1 MASLVVGGVTI
12 PVAVSSP
19 AFTRDEAADRGR
31 SFDGSYFASETG
43 GAADDWTFST
53 PPVTPALAA
62 TYKAALTRVG
72 AQLCSGDILEQPKM
86 CFAEFP
92 GGKPLRKSSGHLVV
106 LDFALHEAIGATT
119 LFSYDAGDT
128 VAGSAFT
135 RSTSAKYRNSAG
147 IVATAAIDVIR
158 DAHYDASDLTA
169 NSPSTLLEG
178 AATNVVIHNRDLSP
192 TTGATWTR
200 TNMTVTKN
208 QIGADGTANG
218 ACALVA
224 DAANATVT
232 QQVTLASSQ
241 RAMSAY
247 VFRGVG
253 TGPVEMT
260 TDGGTTWTPI
270 TLTGGY
276 TRVRIPAQTLAN
288 PNFGFRIVTS
298 GDAIGVDFVQNETG
312 AVPTSPIETTTVA
325 VTRGADLYSLP
336 FTDVPRESTVYV
348 KMIDRGTIN
357 TSAATAFL
365 IANAASASPAFAG
378 YAPGGVFAAVHLNGG
393 SVTSTLGVAPVY
405 EDTIELAARLL
416 GDGSVNITQSIN
428 GGAETTATQS
438 AALAFATAWS
448 GQLLWPNGSSAS
460 VRGFAAYKSIKVVA
474 GSRSLAEMRV
484 L

>member
-19 AFTRDEAADRGR
+19 SFNRDEAVDRGR
-31 SFDGSYFASETG
+31 SFDNSYFASETG
-43 GAADDWTFST
+43 GAANDWTFST
-53 PPVTPALAA
+53 PPVTTALAA
-62 TYKAALTRVG
+62 TYRAALG
-72 AQLCSGDILEQPKM
+72 KINAQLCSGDILEQPIM
-86 CFAEFP
+86 CFAELP
-92 GGKPLRKSSGHLVV
+92 SGKPIRKASGHLVI
-106 LDFALHEAIGATT
+106 LDFMLHEAIGATS
-119 LFSYDAGDT
+119 LFSYDAGET
-128 VAGSAFT
+128 VAGATFT

-178 AATNVVIHNRDLSP
+178 AATNAALWSRDL
-192 TTGATWTR
+192 TNAAWTK
-200 TNMTVTKN
+200 TNMNVTKN
-208 QIGADGTANG
+208 QLGADGVVNG

-224 DAANATVT
+224 TAANATVS
-232 QQVTLASSQ
+232 QAVTLASSQ

-325 VTRGADLYSLP
+325 VTRGADLLSFP
-336 FTDVPRESTVYV
+336 FTDVPREQTVYV
-348 KMIDRGTIN
+348 KFIDRGTIN
-357 TSAATAFL
+357 TSAATALL
-365 IANAASASPAFAG
+365 IANAASASPAFAVF
-378 YAPGGVFAAVHLNGG
+378 APGGALASVHLNGG
-393 SVTSTLGVAPVY
+393 SVTSTLATVPAY
-405 EDTIELAARLL
+405 EDTVELAARLL

-438 AALAFATAWS
+438 AALAFAAAWS

-474 GSRSLAEMRV
+474 GSRSLNEMRG